1 MVAIGGKFV
10 PRQRKRKQ
18 LDRQRSRSKGTQDP
32 EDTNVLEI
40 APGQETTTD
49 AEKKKTELREE
60 LRPAGVKVSS
70 KKAKRL
76 EKYIDTKLKK
86 DENRELLAKL
96 AANKIDTSLFSST
109 KSLGQTRLTKKEE
122 LSRLVKEAKAGLIT
136 EKEAAK
142 KLYEKREVKEGAP
155 VPKPKP
161 TVDEDSEG
169 SEDEQDSAAEK
180 PKSAPAETSEPTP
193 VQATTTSTSLPVPVG
208 AGLKRPLEVDESG
221 RPILAKRQKRGGVK
235 TKHNFTSSQAPAVIP
250 VPEVVEWDGFSSE
263 GEEGSDDEESEGSGS
278 GGEEEGSEEEEEGEE
293 EEESGEEDGSE
304 EDEEGSEDESEDDDS
319 AEESDEDME
328 DAEEDKKAKSSAFKA
343 WAHQARNEALGYKP
357 AESSILEIPKPANFT
372 PRPIEQEPLPIEL
385 QPTKNDSR
393 KAFAVVVTRTPEIQE
408 TRFRLPVVAE
418 EQKIMEAIHDN
429 DIVIICGATGS
440 GKTTQVP
447 QFLFESGYGV
457 PDGPTPGM
465 IGVTQPRRVAA
476 VSMSKRVGEEMGDYS
491 HVVSYQIRF
500 EGTVDSKTAI
510 KFMTDGVLLREAAI
524 DIALRKYSAIIIDE
538 AHERSVNT
546 DILIAMLSRVVKLR
560 RELAE
565 EDPTI
570 KPLKLI
576 IMSATLR
583 VEEFTQNSNLFHTTP
598 RIIEVEGREHAV
610 TMHFAKKTNHDYV
623 DEAFRKICRGHRKLP
638 PGGMLVFMT
647 GQSEIAQLSKRLKAR
662 FGGGMNTASTT
673 KVRISAKEA
682 PMEVEDIDFGD
693 VEDDRNINDRDDDDI
708 SIASDEEDDKEFEIE
723 DQESGTGPLKMHIL
737 PLFSLLPTKEQ
748 MKVFEPPPEGHR
760 LVILATN
767 VAETSLTIPGI
778 KYVFDTGRSK
788 ERKYDPVSGVQS
800 FEIGWI
806 SKASAKQRAGRA
818 GRTGPG
824 HCWRLYS
831 SAVYERDFPE
841 FSEPELL
848 RMPIEGVVLQLKSM
862 NLQHVVNFPFPTPPP
877 RESLIKAEKLL
888 TYLNAISQTGQVTPI
903 GSTMSIFPLSPRFA
917 RILLIGHLHDC
928 LPYTVALVAGLSAG
942 EIYIPENQAIPAA
955 AVQEAKKND
964 VGGSD
969 DEDDSR
975 AVTFRTTE
983 DVLADDRRAKIR
995 AAFNAV
1001 HKNFCYLD
1009 DKSDAIKLLQV
1020 VGEFAHD
1027 PTESWC
1033 DSHFVRFKV
1042 LKEIKQLQKQLI
1054 DLLRTNIPAFA
1065 NLSVPDTLDP
1075 PSQKQVQALKQMVAA
1090 GFIDQVAIRAD
1101 KAPTPPEMYRKPKRA
1116 IDVPYLP
1123 LIPLEGEDGRKLELE
1138 EKLVYIHPSSP
1149 LAHLSVDECPDYI
1162 VYAYLQ
1168 KAGNTGADGQ
1178 KRAKTRMHALT
1189 DLTAGQLASL
1199 AKGTPL
1205 ITYGKPIKEVKGSES
1220 KDGKEREVWVVPYLR
1235 AEGQGGMGWPLP
1247 ARKVKQRKVAGQ
1259 GWVVE

>member
-1 MVAIGGKFV
+1 MAVIDGKYV
-10 PRQRKRKQ
+10 PRQRKRKN
-18 LDRQRSRSKGTQDP
+18 LDRQKSRQKGTQDP

-40 APGQETTTD
+40 AQGEDTTTD
-49 AEKKKTELREE
+49 AEKKKAQLREE
-60 LRPAGVKVSS
+60 LRPEGVKVSS

-96 AANKIDTSLFSST
+96 AANKIDTTLFSST
-109 KSLGQTRLTKKEE
+109 KSLGQTKLTKKEE
-122 LSRLVKEAKAGLIT
+122 LSRLVREAKAGLVT
-136 EKEAAK
+136 EKEVAH
-142 KLYEKREVKEGAP
+142 KLYQKREVKDGAP
-155 VPKPKP
+155 GPKPKP
-161 TVDEDSEG
+161 VVDEESE
-169 SEDEQDSAAEK
+169 EDEQESASEK
-180 PKSAPAETSEPTP
+180 PKSAPAEASEPTP
-193 VQATTTSTSLPVPVG
+193 TQSTTTTTSVPVPVG

-221 RPILAKRQKRGGVK
+221 RPILVKRQKRGGVK

-250 VPEVVEWDGFSSE
+250 VREVVEWDGFSE
-263 GEEGSDDEESEGSGS
+263 DDEEGSDDEESEGSGS
-278 GGEEEGSEEEEEGEE
+278 GSEEEGSEEEEDDEESGEEEGSEEEEEG
-293 EEESGEEDGSE
+293 SE
-304 EDEEGSEDESEDDDS
+304 EDSEEDDS

-457 PDGPTPGM
+457 PNGPTPGM

-598 RIIEVEGREHAV
+598 RIIEVEGREHSV

-647 GQSEIAQLSKRLKAR
+647 GQGEIAQLSKRLKAR

-673 KVRISAKEA
+673 KVRISANEA

-693 VEDDRNINDRDDDDI
+693 VDDDRNNNDRDDDHI
-708 SIASDEEDDKEFEIE
+708 SIASDQEEDKEFEIE

-788 ERKYDPVSGVQS
+788 ERKYDSVSGVQS

-955 AVQEAKKND
+955 AVQESKKND
-964 VGGSD
+964 DGSD
-969 DEDDSR
+969 DEDNR
-975 AVTFRTTE
+975 GAVTFRTTE

-995 AAFNAV
+995 AAFNAA

-1054 DLLRTNIPAFA
+1054 DLLRTNIHAFA
-1065 NLSVPDTLDP
+1065 NLSFADTLPP
-1075 PSQKQVQALKQMVAA
+1075 PSSKQVQALKQMVAA

-1101 KAPTPPEMYRKPKRA
+1101 KAPTPPDMYRKPKRA

-1123 LIPLEGEDGRKLELE
+1123 LIPLESSEDGHKLELE

-1205 ITYGKPIKEVKGSES
+1205 ITYGKPIKE
-1220 KDGKEREVWVVPYLR
+1220 
-1235 AEGQGGMGWPLP
+1235 EG
-1247 ARKVKQRKVAGQ
+1247 
-1259 GWVVE
+1259 